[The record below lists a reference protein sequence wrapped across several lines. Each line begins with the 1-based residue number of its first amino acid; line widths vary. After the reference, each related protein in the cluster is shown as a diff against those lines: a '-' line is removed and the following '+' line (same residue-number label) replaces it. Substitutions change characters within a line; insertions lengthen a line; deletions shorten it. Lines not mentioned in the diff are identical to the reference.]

1 MEPLYHGHNIMAVKY
16 FKKPKSTAEKILDAL
31 EKKGILTR
39 AEIKQIKKK
48 DHAPI

>member
-1 MEPLYHGHNIMAVKY
+1 MAIKY
-16 FKKPKSTAEKILDAL
+16 FKRPKSTAEKILEML

-48 DHAPI
+48 GHAPI